1 MMKVL
6 AVLFALIAGMSPQ
19 SGNAADKHLIEFGWD
34 EPTTGFLRSHIAEME
49 TTPFD
54 GCVFV
59 AHANTADGKDAQF
72 HSECWGRRAFTESEL
87 QPALDDLKATPFKRF
102 RYNFLRVNVTPGD
115 VDWFDDFT
123 AITTNMRLAAHIAG
137 AGGAKGIL
145 LDVEPYAA
153 PLFDYRKQRDAK
165 TKSFDQYAAQARRRG
180 RELIAAFQQGC
191 PDLQVFLTFGYTQPQ
206 LQIEATSGATLSSVE
221 YGLLPAMLNGMLDGA
236 AGKTQLIDGYEAS
249 YGYKT
254 AADFAAAKKVTERSL
269 AFVAD
274 RQQYDRHFAHGY
286 GLWMDFNSH
295 KHPWNTTDFNKNHFT
310 PEAFQ
315 QTAQLAL
322 QTSDEYVWIYSQ
334 TPKWWS
340 DHGRQN
346 VPAEYERALSRAAA
360 AVKTR

>member
-1 MMKVL
+1 MMKDL
-6 AVLFALIAGMSPQ
+6 GIILALIAGTLTRSAH
-19 SGNAADKHLIEFGWD
+19 AADKHLIEFGWD
-34 EPTTGFLRSHIAEME
+34 EPTTGFMRSHIAEME

-59 AHANTADGKDAQF
+59 APARTPDGKNVQF

-87 QPALDDLKATPFKRF
+87 QPALDDLKGTPFTRF
-102 RYNFLRVNVTPGD
+102 RYNFLRVNVTPGN

-123 AITTNMRLAAHIAG
+123 AITNNMRLAAHIAR

-165 TKSFDQYAAQARRRG
+165 TKSFDDYAAQARRRG
-180 RELIAAFQQGC
+180 RELIAAFQQGY
-191 PDLQVFLTFGYTQPQ
+191 PDLQIFLSFGFTQPQ
-206 LQIEATSGATLSSVE
+206 LQIEATSGASLASIE

-236 AGKTQLIDGYEAS
+236 VGKTQLIDGYEAS

-274 RQQYDRHFAHGY
+274 RQQYDRHFAHSF
-286 GLWMDFNSH
+286 GLWLDFNSH
-295 KHPWNTTDFNKNHFT
+295 KHPWNTTDFSKNYFT
-310 PEAFQ
+310 PVAFQ
-315 QTAQLAL
+315 QAAQLAL
-322 QTSDEYVWIYSQ
+322 QSSDQYIWIYTQ

-340 DHGRQN
+340 DRGRQN
-346 VPAEYERALSRAAA
+346 VPAEYERALSKAAA
-360 AVKTR
+360 ETR